1 MAWQKTI
8 LQQSVIGGWGK
19 SMESTTA
26 QRSPLVLLTAL
37 YATQFIGVGFLS
49 IGLGA
54 ILLHDGVSLDT
65 IGWFNLLGLVWAFKF
80 LWAPVIDAVSPAR
93 FRLLRN
99 AGHYRAWLL
108 VLQPCM
114 VVSLLLLAFVTQ
126 PAQQLP
132 LLFIVV
138 TLFVLMS
145 ATQDI
150 AADAISV
157 RMLKSGKRDLGSA
170 IQVSASYLGNIV
182 GGAGAVIVADRWG
195 LQAAAVLLAVATSIA
210 LIPVV
215 LFREAYRDESKV
227 AASCR
232 GIGEVLA
239 VFAHPACRAWCLVAM
254 PLLYMGSAG
263 LYSLVMPALVKS
275 GRSLTQIGLITLTWA
290 SLPAIVAGLLA
301 GWISE
306 RIGRRASIWLGTV
319 VLAVG
324 ALVFIPVFRGGGSL
338 VAATVGV
345 SLMLSGYTIINVVVY
360 TQALVFSRPEH
371 AGSDFTLLT
380 CISLGLS
387 FIAAWLILLVADFAG
402 FLVTAGLAL
411 LVTGAGALAASA
423 QSKSQ
428 PKSAA

>member
-1 MAWQKTI
+1 
-8 LQQSVIGGWGK
+8 
-19 SMESTTA
+19 MESVKA

-49 IGLGA
+49 VGLGA
-54 ILLHDGVSLDT
+54 ILLHDGVSLAV

-93 FRLLRN
+93 YALLRK

-114 VVSLLLLAFVTQ
+114 VLSLLLLVFVTQ
-126 PAQQLP
+126 PARQLP
-132 LLFIVV
+132 LLFIIV

-157 RMLKSGKRDLGSA
+157 RMLKSGKRDLGSG

-195 LQAAAVLLAVATSIA
+195 LKAAAVLLAAATSIA
-210 LIPVV
+210 LIPVIM
-215 LFREAYRDESKV
+215 FAEADRAEPRTV
-227 AASCR
+227 EPRR

-239 VFAHPACRAWCLVAM
+239 VFAQPACRAWCLVAM

-263 LYSLVMPALVKS
+263 LYSLVVPALVKS
-275 GRSLTQIGLITLTWA
+275 GRSLTRVGLIALTWA

-301 GWISE
+301 GWLSE
-306 RIGRRASIWLGTV
+306 RIGRRASIALGTI
-319 VLAVG
+319 VLIVG
-324 ALVFIPVFRGGGSL
+324 AVVFIPVFRGGGSL
-338 VAATVGV
+338 IAATTGV
-345 SLMLSGYTIINVVVY
+345 SLMLSGYAIINVVVY
-360 TQALVFSRPEH
+360 AQALVFSRPEH

-387 FIAAWLILLVADFAG
+387 FIAAWLMLQVASLSS
-402 FLVTAGLAL
+402 FLVTAGVAL
-411 LVTGAGALAASA
+411 LVTVAGALVACS
-423 QSKSQ
+423 QLKSQ
-428 PKSAA
+428 KKGAD